1 MDAKKLGQFIAQ
13 LRKEQNMTQADLAAK
28 LQVTD
33 KAVSKWERGVGLP
46 DINSVEPL
54 AEALGVTVLEIMR
67 SERIPEESVPSVS
80 VSEVITDAFDMVNE
94 QRKQERKSVRY
105 IAMVVLAVI
114 ALVFLADTIGW
125 MGVVFVALP
134 SLCFVLAICLFIY
147 GIIRHRNKQSCNQT
161 FIWGVI
167 LISLPVV
174 LAISLFLIGAFGVGP
189 VPS

>member
-94 QRKQERKSVRY
+94 QRKQVRKSVRY

-125 MGVVFVALP
+125 MGVAFVVLP
-134 SLCFVLAICLFIY
+134 FLCFVLAICLFVY

-174 LAISLFLIGAFGVGP
+174 LAISLFLIGAFGIGP

>member
-67 SERIPEESVPSVS
+67 SERISEESVASVS
-80 VSEVITDAFDMVNE
+80 VSEVITGAFDMVNE
-94 QRKQERKSVRY
+94 QRKQERKSVLY
-105 IAMVVLAVI
+105 IAMVVLSVI
-114 ALVFLADTIGW
+114 TSVFLADTIGW
-125 MGVVFVALP
+125 MGVAFVALP
-134 SLCFVLAICLFIY
+134 SLCFVLAICLFVY

-174 LAISLFLIGAFGVGP
+174 LAISLFLIGAFGIGP

>member
-1 MDAKKLGQFIAQ
+1 MDAKKLGQFITQ

-67 SERIPEESVPSVS
+67 SERISEESVASVS
-80 VSEVITDAFDMVNE
+80 VSEVITGTFDMVNE
-94 QRKQERKSVRY
+94 QRKQERKSVLY
-105 IAMVVLAVI
+105 IAMVVLSVI
-114 ALVFLADTIGW
+114 TSVFLADTIGW
-125 MGVVFVALP
+125 MGVAFVALP
-134 SLCFVLAICLFIY
+134 SLCFVLAICLFVY
-147 GIIRHRNKQSCNQT
+147 GFIRHRNKQSCNQT

-174 LAISLFLIGAFGVGP
+174 LTISLFLIGAFGVGP

>member
-1 MDAKKLGQFIAQ
+1 
-13 LRKEQNMTQADLAAK
+13 MTQADLAAK

-67 SERIPEESVPSVS
+67 SERIPEESVPSAS
-80 VSEVITDAFDMVNE
+80 ASEVITDAFEMVNE
-94 QRKQERKSVRY
+94 QRKQERKSVLY
-105 IAMVVLAVI
+105 IAMVVLSVI
-114 ALVFLADTIGW
+114 ASVFLADTIGW

-161 FIWGVI
+161 FRWGVI

>member
-125 MGVVFVALP
+125 MGVAFVVLP
-134 SLCFVLAICLFIY
+134 FLCFVLAICLFVY